1 MKMRQFLGLGVII
14 CLTVLLLPGLPCSA
28 QEQAVEK
35 IGDAGTIDWVS
46 RKLTATG
53 MGVPTKKSVG
63 QAQMRVMVRRAAI
76 VVARRNLLE
85 VVKGVHID
93 STTRV
98 QNFMVK
104 SDTVESRVKGVLAG
118 SAVDNVVFHSN
129 GTATATVSMPLTG
142 QLEAMLMRM
151 VVPPPKSPGESLPLQ
166 ELDARIRFLENR
178 VRALE
183 EKVGSL
189 KKASVSQEQMLQMFR
204 SFAEAWLE
212 YTQTHPAV
220 VPVGL
225 GSNSSTAELKAK
237 YAEQAAALAK
247 ITARLDDM
255 AMRLKALETGKLP
268 QTAKPARATVN
279 YTGLVIDARNTGFRP
294 CLKPQIAD
302 RQNILYPGEYINR
315 DRAVR
320 SGYVRYYRNLARAQR
335 STRAGTLPLTIK
347 ATGTVN
353 GKRSLSIS
361 AADYKTLAAMSADSE
376 GFLANCNVIIV
387 F

>member
-1 MKMRQFLGLGVII
+1 MKMRQMLVSGLIVSVA
-14 CLTVLLLPGLPCSA
+14 VLLLPGLPGIA
-28 QEQAVEK
+28 QAKGVEK

-98 QNFMVK
+98 QNFMIK
-104 SDTVESRVKGVLAG
+104 SDTIESRVKGVLAG
-118 SAVDNVVFHSN
+118 SAVDNVVFHNN

-151 VVPPPKSPGESLPLQ
+151 VVAPPEGPGESLPLK
-166 ELDARIRFLENR
+166 EIDARIRYLENR

-183 EKVGSL
+183 EKVGRL
-189 KKASVSQEQMLQMFR
+189 KKVSVSQEQMLQMFR
-204 SFAEAWLE
+204 SFAQAWSAYVE
-212 YTQTHPAV
+212 TYPTVIPTK
-220 VPVGL
+220 VGA
-225 GSNSSTAELKAK
+225 GSSMTELKAR
-237 YAEQAAALAK
+237 YDQQAAVISKLS
-247 ITARLDDM
+247 TRLDDM
-255 AMRLKALETGKLP
+255 AARLKALETGKTPLK
-268 QTAKPARATVN
+268 TKPARTTVA
-279 YTGLVIDARNTGFRP
+279 YTGLVIDARNSGFRP
-294 CLKPQIAD
+294 CLKPTIAD
-302 RQNILYPGEYINR
+302 RQNILYPGDYINR

-335 STRAGTLPLTIK
+335 SARAGTLPLTIK

-361 AADYKTLAAMSADSE
+361 AADFKTLAAMSADSE

>member
-1 MKMRQFLGLGVII
+1 MKMRQLLVSGFIVSVA
-14 CLTVLLLPGLPCSA
+14 VLLLPGLPYAA
-28 QEQAVEK
+28 QQKAVEK

-53 MGVPTKKSVG
+53 MDVPTKKSVG
-63 QAQMRVMVRRAAI
+63 QAQMRVMVRRAAV

-104 SDTVESRVKGVLAG
+104 SDTIESRVKGVLAG
-118 SAVDNVVFHSN
+118 SAVDKVVFHSN

-151 VVPPPKSPGESLPLQ
+151 VVPPPEGAGASLPLK
-166 ELDARIRFLENR
+166 ELDSRLRFLENR

-189 KKASVSQEQMLQMFR
+189 KRASVSQEQMLQMFR
-204 SFAEAWLE
+204 SFAKAWLAYVE
-212 YTQTHPAV
+212 TYPAV
-220 VPVGL
+220 VPTGL
-225 GSNSSTAELKAK
+225 GTNSSVAELKAQ
-237 YAEQAAALAK
+237 YGQQAAALGK
-247 ITARLDDM
+247 ISTRLDDV
-255 AMRLKALETGKLP
+255 AARLKALETGKAP
-268 QTAKPARATVN
+268 MPTKPARATVK
-279 YTGLVIDARNTGFRP
+279 YTGLVIDARNSGFRP
-294 CLKPQIAD
+294 CLKPTIAD
-302 RQNILYPGEYINR
+302 RQKILYPGDYINR

-335 STRAGTLPLTIK
+335 SARAGTLPLTIK

-361 AADYKTLAAMSADSE
+361 AVDYKTLAAMSANSE
-376 GFLANCNVIIV
+376 GFLANCKVIIV

>member
-1 MKMRQFLGLGVII
+1 MKMRQLLVSGLLFAVA
-14 CLTVLLLPGLPCSA
+14 VLLLTGLPGSA
-28 QEQAVEK
+28 QAKAVEQ

-93 STTRV
+93 ATTRV

-104 SDTVESRVKGVLAG
+104 SDTIESRVKGVLAG
-118 SAVDNVVFHSN
+118 SAVDKVVFHSN

-151 VVPPPKSPGESLPLQ
+151 VVPPPPGPGESLPLK
-166 ELDARIRFLENR
+166 ELDTRIRFLENR

-204 SFAEAWLE
+204 SFAQAWLD
-212 YTQTHPAV
+212 YVATYPAV
-220 VPVGL
+220 VPTGL
-225 GSNSSTAELKAK
+225 GTKSSVSELKAQ
-237 YAEQAAALAK
+237 YDRQAAALGK
-247 ITARLDDM
+247 INARLDDM
-255 AMRLKALETGKLP
+255 AARLSALETGKAPL
-268 QTAKPARATVN
+268 QTKPARTTVK

-294 CLKPQIAD
+294 CLKPTIAD
-302 RQNILYPGEYINR
+302 RQKILYPGDYINR

-361 AADYKTLAAMSADSE
+361 AADYKALVAMSADSA

>member
-1 MKMRQFLGLGVII
+1 MKIRQLLISGLLFGVA
-14 CLTVLLLPGLPCSA
+14 VLLLAGLPGSA
-28 QEQAVEK
+28 QAKAVER

-63 QAQMRVMVRRAAI
+63 QAQMRVMVRRAAV

-93 STTRV
+93 ATTRV

-104 SDTVESRVKGVLAG
+104 SDTIESRVKGVLAG
-118 SAVDNVVFHSN
+118 SAVDKVIFHSN

-151 VVPPPKSPGESLPLQ
+151 VVPPPAGPGESLPLK
-166 ELDARIRFLENR
+166 ELDTRIRFLENR

-204 SFAEAWLE
+204 SFAQAWLD
-212 YTQTHPAV
+212 YVATYPAV
-220 VPVGL
+220 VPTGL
-225 GSNSSTAELKAK
+225 GTKSSVSELKAQ
-237 YAEQAAALAK
+237 YDRQAAALGK
-247 ITARLDDM
+247 INARLDDM
-255 AMRLKALETGKLP
+255 AARLSALETGKAPL
-268 QTAKPARATVN
+268 QTKPARTTVK

-294 CLKPQIAD
+294 CLKPTIAD
-302 RQNILYPGEYINR
+302 RQKILYPGDYINR

-361 AADYKTLAAMSADSE
+361 AADYKALVAMSADSA
-376 GFLANCNVIIV
+376 GFLANCNVSIV

>member
-1 MKMRQFLGLGVII
+1 MKMRQLLISGLIMSVA
-14 CLTVLLLPGLPCSA
+14 VLLLPGLPCSA
-28 QEQAVEK
+28 QDKAVEK
-35 IGDAGTIDWVS
+35 IGDAGSIDWVS

-104 SDTVESRVKGVLAG
+104 SDTIESRVKGVLAG
-118 SAVDNVVFHSN
+118 SEVDNVVFHSN

-142 QLEAMLMRM
+142 QLEVMLMRM

-166 ELDARIRFLENR
+166 DLDARIRFLENR
-178 VRALE
+178 VRVLE

-189 KKASVSQEQMLQMFR
+189 KKASVSQEQILQMFR
-204 SFAEAWLE
+204 SFTQAWLE
-212 YTQTHPAV
+212 YVESHPAV
-220 VPVGL
+220 VPTGL
-225 GSNSSTAELKAK
+225 GSDSSVAELKAQ
-237 YAEQAAALAK
+237 YARQAAELGK
-247 ITARLDDM
+247 ISTRLDDM
-255 AMRLKALETGKLP
+255 ATRLKALETGKAP
-268 QTAKPARATVN
+268 MRTKAARATVT

-294 CLKPQIAD
+294 CLKPTIAD
-302 RQNILYPGEYINR
+302 RQKVLYPGDYINR

-320 SGYVRYYRNLARAQR
+320 SGFVRYYRNLARAQR
-335 STRAGTLPLTIK
+335 SARAGTLPLTVK

-361 AADYKTLAAMSADSE
+361 AADYKTLAALSADPE